1 MESCLGDLFH
11 HWNRGIENAVLICIS
26 FPTVFL
32 SWLETKQ
39 KEQSQKLTTHLIP
52 LPSPD
57 MNESLQASLSDFFIP
72 EQEWNHHQEQ
82 NHFGRS

>member
-11 HWNRGIENAVLICIS
+11 HWNRGTENAVLICVS

-32 SWLETKQ
+32 SWMETKQ
-39 KEQSQKLTTHLIP
+39 KEQSQKLINSSHSSSITWH
-52 LPSPD
+52 
-57 MNESLQASLSDFFIP
+57 EKSLQASLSDFFIP

>member
-11 HWNRGIENAVLICIS
+11 HRNRGTENAVLICIL

-32 SWLETKQ
+32 SRLETKQ
-39 KEQSQKLTTHLIP
+39 KEQNQKLTTHLTP

-57 MNESLQASLSDFFIP
+57 MNESLQAPLSDFFIP
-72 EQEWNHHQEQ
+72 EQE
-82 NHFGRS
+82 